1 MHGTGGSKKKKKN
14 VKSDRKK
21 TGRES
26 EVKKK
31 GTFLFYLLFC
41 LGKLRRKQY
50 WIFEGTVKLG
60 VLDQLTL
67 SNCEKMCAEQ
77 GRTDTESGGPLQKF
91 CRKYSIV
98 LGVFL

>member
-1 MHGTGGSKKKKKN
+1 MGLADQKKKKKN

-31 GTFLFYLLFC
+31 GTFIFYLLFC

-77 GRTDTESGGPLQKF
+77 GRTDTESGGPLTPLTAK
-91 CRKYSIV
+91 I
-98 LGVFL
+98 L